1 MMEFVSTK
9 EVAQILGVSPTT
21 IKRWVAFFQG
31 WFQKDELGHYIYSPE
46 DVERL
51 KHIHEQ
57 LQQGKT
63 MQAIMSS
70 DTNSLKPSK
79 AFETSP
85 PSYETDELLQRITQL
100 ELQLAQKADDIVSMQ
115 ILQHRTELEEI
126 RKTVQTLAEDLES
139 IQRSLSRHS
148 ERTLASLR
156 ETPKA
161 NKKKSFISALF
172 SIF

>member
-1 MMEFVSTK
+1 MEFVSTK
-9 EVAQILGVSPTT
+9 EVAQRMGVSPTT

-31 WFQKDELGHYIYSPE
+31 WFQKDELGHYIFSPQ
-46 DVERL
+46 DIERL
-51 KHIHEQ
+51 KDIHEQ

-63 MQAIMSS
+63 MQAILDS
-70 DTNSLKPSK
+70 DSTAEKPAKRSEPVHS
-79 AFETSP
+79 FHV
-85 PSYETDELLQRITQL
+85 TDELLQRINQL
-100 ELQLAQKADDIVSMQ
+100 ELQLAKKADDIVSMQ

-126 RKTVQTLAEDLES
+126 RKTVQTLAEDIEN

-161 NKKKSFISALF
+161 SKKKSFISALF
-172 SIF
+172 SFF